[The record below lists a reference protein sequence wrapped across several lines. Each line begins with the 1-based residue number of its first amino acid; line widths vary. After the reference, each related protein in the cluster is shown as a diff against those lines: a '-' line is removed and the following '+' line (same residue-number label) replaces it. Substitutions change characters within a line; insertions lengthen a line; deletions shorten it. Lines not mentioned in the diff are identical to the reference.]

1 MVRRF
6 ALLTLLT
13 AAVLLPA
20 RAGLIIAG
28 PELPEDEAG
37 HNGHGL
43 VFKALQNVTLVS
55 FDYHNQ
61 GKADQIQL
69 WWVEGGF
76 ILHTLNVQ
84 GGNPVYA
91 ASVNWAL
98 EAGQSYYLL
107 GTTTT
112 NGKWAGFMD
121 FPVSNA
127 HISITGS
134 YFSYPFDSYWGDFRN
149 ITTEGGEGGGPAV
162 IPEPS
167 SALLLGAGL
176 ALAALGRRRRR

>member
-28 PELPEDEAG
+28 PELPNNELG
-37 HNGHGL
+37 HFGHGL
-43 VFKALQNVTLVS
+43 VFNALQNVTLVS
-55 FDYHNQ
+55 FDFYNQ
-61 GKADQIQL
+61 GQADQVQL
-69 WWVEGGF
+69 QLVGSEGPQV
-76 ILHTLNVQ
+76 IYSLDIPA
-84 GGNPVYA
+84 GNPVYA

-98 EAGQSYYLL
+98 NAGQTYYLI
-107 GTTTT
+107 GTTTS
-112 NGKWAGFMD
+112 NGKWAGFSD

-134 YFSYPFDSYWGDFRN
+134 YFSGPFDQYWGDFRN
-149 ITTEGGEGGGPAV
+149 ITTEGGAPAV